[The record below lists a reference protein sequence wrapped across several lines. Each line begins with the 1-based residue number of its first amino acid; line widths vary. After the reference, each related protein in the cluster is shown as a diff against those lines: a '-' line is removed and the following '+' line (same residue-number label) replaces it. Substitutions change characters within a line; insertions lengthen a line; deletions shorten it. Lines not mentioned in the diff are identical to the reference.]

1 VTDLAG
7 FSKQLRTAPTA
18 LLTAQKRA
26 LRTST
31 FGMGASVR
39 ATTAAAAPGGRLNV
53 GRKGSKVGVKVRVN
67 ASGTQGYVN
76 ARGPYQLI
84 ERDTA
89 AHTEPRIS
97 QTSRRRRRQKALK
110 LPGIGFRKSVRHP
123 GTHGKHPFKAGI
135 EEFNPQVPRI
145 FEREL
150 HRAMQRTFR

>member
-1 VTDLAG
+1 MTDLAG
-7 FSKQLRTAPTA
+7 FAKQLRTAPSA
-18 LLTAQKRA
+18 LQTAQKRA

-31 FGMGASVR
+31 FGMAASVR

-53 GRKGSKVGVKVRVN
+53 GRKGTRVGVKVRVN

-84 ERDTA
+84 ERDTS
-89 AHTEPRIS
+89 AHTEPRVS
-97 QTSRRRRRQKALK
+97 QTRRRRRGKALK
-110 LPGIGFRKSVRHP
+110 LPGIGFRKTVHHP
-123 GTHGKHPFKAGI
+123 GTHGKHPFKTGI